1 MDFIEVPEI
10 ANVVTVEGSPCMS
23 PMDQDHLIYQQ
34 LYSSGEKSGDI
45 KGYECYGDSPDHG
58 YESDTINQKTC
69 FNDFTEG
76 RFTDIL
82 TPSTGTY
89 NCTSAPMLG
98 SNVSTMM
105 PVTTIDEGPAPLK
118 IEPSDDFAGWTSGTE
133 SYSELD
139 YIDLTI
145 DSLSALSSTSIAN
158 YDVTTTC
165 NMTYASPQL
174 FQQPVSKCEPNTIWP
189 YKVVPETQIP
199 AYYTPSESLNS
210 CSPYDDALLEISDN
224 EQETALPSINP
235 AQIKQT
241 PETTAPK
248 RRRRKTTKQPILWR
262 FLLDALNQPEKYG
275 KMIQWV
281 DIKLGTFQFTSR
293 HKEELSKDWGIAK
306 KNRCT
311 MTYQKMARALRNYI
325 NRGEVLR
332 KVKRKLQ
339 YTFLPEFYRSI
350 HHMVRQ

>member
-174 FQQPVSKCEPNTIWP
+174 FQQPVSKCEPTRYGPTKLYLRPKFRPTIHRQNRST
-189 YKVVPETQIP
+189 VVHPTTTRCWKSQTTNKRPHCHQLIP
-199 AYYTPSESLNS
+199 PKSNRHQKLQ
-210 CSPYDDALLEISDN
+210 LRN
-224 EQETALPSINP
+224 EGDGRLRNNQFFGGFYWTRSIN
-235 AQIKQT
+235 QKN
-241 PETTAPK
+241 TAK
-248 RRRRKTTKQPILWR
+248 
-262 FLLDALNQPEKYG
+262 
-275 KMIQWV
+275 
-281 DIKLGTFQFTSR
+281 
-293 HKEELSKDWGIAK
+293 
-306 KNRCT
+306 
-311 MTYQKMARALRNYI
+311 
-325 NRGEVLR
+325 
-332 KVKRKLQ
+332 
-339 YTFLPEFYRSI
+339 
-350 HHMVRQ
+350 